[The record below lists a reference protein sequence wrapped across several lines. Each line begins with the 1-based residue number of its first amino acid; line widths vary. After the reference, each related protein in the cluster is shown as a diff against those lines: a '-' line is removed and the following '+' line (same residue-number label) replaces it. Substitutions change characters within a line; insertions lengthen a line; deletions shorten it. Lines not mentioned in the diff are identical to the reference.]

1 MQDAASEGDAEALA
15 VVEAPSMKPI
25 NIARAVDVLGKPK
38 AKAAPQPTVA
48 ATSRPRQDSDGM
60 NKTEARFKR
69 EVLSVDGVW
78 DVFYESIKLRL
89 ADRTWYTPD
98 FAVIRLGGA
107 RMEFYEV
114 KGSWKAP
121 HQEDSRVKLKV
132 AAELYPQFTFF
143 AAVPNRDT
151 GGWDI
156 EEIPCRG
163 RS

>member
-1 MQDAASEGDAEALA
+1 MPG
-15 VVEAPSMKPI
+15 PI

-38 AKAAPQPTVA
+38 AKAAPQPTVV
-48 ATSRPRQDSDGM
+48 ATSRPRQDGGM
-60 NKTEARFKR
+60 NKTEARFR
-69 EVLSVDGVW
+69 AEVLAVDGVW
-78 DVFYESIKLRL
+78 VVLYASIKLRL

-98 FAVIRLGGA
+98 FAVLRIGSPRV
-107 RMEFYEV
+107 EFYEV

-132 AAELYPQFTFF
+132 AAEAYPQFQFF

-156 EEIPCRG
+156 EEIPCR
-163 RS
+163 RL

>member
-1 MQDAASEGDAEALA
+1 
-15 VVEAPSMKPI
+15 MKPI
-25 NIARAVDVLGKPK
+25 NIARAVDVLGKHREPRVSP
-38 AKAAPQPTVA
+38 ARSTETRDSLSTEAQRASPEGS
-48 ATSRPRQDSDGM
+48 ATGGM

-69 EVLSVDGVW
+69 EVLTVDGVW

-98 FAVIRLGGA
+98 FAVLRIGGP
-107 RMEFYEV
+107 RIEFYEV

-132 AAELYPQFTFF
+132 AAELYPQFHFF

-156 EEIPCRG
+156 EEIPCRQ
-163 RS
+163 RQ

>member
-1 MQDAASEGDAEALA
+1 MTR
-15 VVEAPSMKPI
+15 PI
-25 NIARAVDVLGKPK
+25 NLARAVDVLGKPK
-38 AKAAPQPTVA
+38 PKAAPQPAEV
-48 ATSRPRQDSDGM
+48 ATSRPRQDSESGM

-69 EVLSVDGVW
+69 EVLDELSGVLF
-78 DVFYESIKLRL
+78 VSYEACKLRL

-98 FAVIRLGGA
+98 FIVWMQDGNDRA
-107 RMEFYEV
+107 YEV

-156 EEIPCRG
+156 EEIPCRT

>member
-1 MQDAASEGDAEALA
+1 MS
-15 VVEAPSMKPI
+15 KPI
-25 NIARAVDVLGKPK
+25 NIARAVDVLGKHREPRVSP
-38 AKAAPQPTVA
+38 ARSTETRDSLSTEAQRASPEGS
-48 ATSRPRQDSDGM
+48 ATGGM
-60 NKTEARFKR
+60 NKTEARFKT
-69 EVLSVDGVW
+69 EHI
-78 DVFYESIKLRL
+78 DVRYLPDRRCDYASHKFRL

-98 FAVIRLGGA
+98 FVVWLDGGA
-107 RMEFYEV
+107 TVAHAYEV

-156 EEIPCRG
+156 EEIPCRQ
-163 RS
+163 RQ

>member
-1 MQDAASEGDAEALA
+1 MTRA
-15 VVEAPSMKPI
+15 I
-25 NIARAVDVLGKPK
+25 NIARAEDVLGKPRPI
-38 AKAAPQPTVA
+38 APAILVDARHETLHKEGKVLKVTPIRKGA
-48 ATSRPRQDSDGM
+48 GSGM

-69 EVLSVDGVW
+69 EVLDQMSNVLFDCFG
-78 DVFYESIKLRL
+78 SIKLRL

-98 FAVIRLGGA
+98 FVVWMANGA
-107 RMEFYEV
+107 DCIFEV

-132 AAELYPQFTFF
+132 AADLYPQFQFF
-143 AAVPNRDT
+143 AAVPNKET

-156 EEIPCRG
+156 EEIPCRA

>member
-1 MQDAASEGDAEALA
+1 MSPRA
-15 VVEAPSMKPI
+15 I
-25 NIARAVDVLGKPK
+25 NIARAEDVLGKPK
-38 AKAAPQPTVA
+38 AASKPELPIFKP
-48 ATSRPRQDSDGM
+48 SSDGGM

-69 EVLSVDGVW
+69 EVVDKMPGVFCC
-78 DVFYESIKLRL
+78 VYESVKFRL

-98 FAVIRLGGA
+98 FVVFLDDGNDQV
-107 RMEFYEV
+107 YEV

-143 AAVPNRDT
+143 AAVPNKET

-156 EEIPCRG
+156 EEIPCRA

>member
-1 MQDAASEGDAEALA
+1 MTR
-15 VVEAPSMKPI
+15 PI
-25 NIARAVDVLGKPK
+25 NIARAEDVLGKNREPRVSP
-38 AKAAPQPTVA
+38 ARSTETRDSLSTEAQRASPEGS
-48 ATSRPRQDSDGM
+48 ATNGM

-69 EVLSVDGVW
+69 EVLDDLSGVLF
-78 DVFYESIKLRL
+78 VSYEAIKLRL

-98 FAVIRLGGA
+98 FIVWMKDGNDRA
-107 RMEFYEV
+107 YEV

>member
-1 MQDAASEGDAEALA
+1 MTPRA
-15 VVEAPSMKPI
+15 I
-25 NIARAVDVLGKPK
+25 NIARAEDVLGKPK
-38 AKAAPQPTVA
+38 ATETLVDGIHELAKLGHDCLSERKDTS
-48 ATSRPRQDSDGM
+48 SRPRDEATGGM

-69 EVLSVDGVW
+69 EVLDGTDGVLHV
-78 DVFYESIKLRL
+78 VFAGVKLRL

-98 FAVIRLGGA
+98 FVVWTDAGVHVWEI
-107 RMEFYEV
+107 
-114 KGSWKAP
+114 KGSWKSP

-143 AAVPNRDT
+143 AAVPERDT

-156 EEIPCRG
+156 EEIPCRA